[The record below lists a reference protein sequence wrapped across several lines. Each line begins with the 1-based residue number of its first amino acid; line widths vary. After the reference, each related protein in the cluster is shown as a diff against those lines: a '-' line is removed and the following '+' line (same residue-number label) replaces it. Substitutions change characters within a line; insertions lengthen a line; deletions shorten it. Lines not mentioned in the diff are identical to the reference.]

1 MKIAQQFAVSLGQLS
16 KKNSTIV
23 YGSVVTSVLI
33 LTALLFWFGSGWV
46 GQAQE
51 RLDDLLEQQSKVQKM
66 LVKNVQTEQELKYIN
81 KVIDENP
88 DFNLLDYADSVFKRY
103 MIKPSREKID
113 EIRSDFY
120 IERAAQFALDETDMK
135 TVTEIIQLFDENE
148 RITLK
153 EVSIKPG
160 PGRTITVVLTIA
172 ALYKKPKSD

>member
-1 MKIAQQFAVSLGQLS
+1 MIQQLTSFIQTMSKRTMTIAYAAVVAGV
-16 KKNSTIV
+16 I
-23 YGSVVTSVLI
+23 LI
-33 LTALLFWFGSGWV
+33 TGILFWFGYGWV

-51 RLDDLLEQQSKVQKM
+51 RLDDLIEQQNKVQN
-66 LVKNVQTEQELKYIN
+66 LLIKNVQTDQELKNIT

-88 DFNLLDYADSVFKRY
+88 DFNLLDYADSVFKLY

-135 TVTEIIQLFDENE
+135 TVTEIIQLFDDNE

-153 EVSIKPG
+153 ELSIKPG
-160 PGRTITVVLTIA
+160 PGRTINVVLTIA